1 MKRRY
6 IKKMN
11 NYHKTDNP
19 HPGDTICIA
28 GALGDA
34 TATPAEE
41 RDYLAHCQYVHS
53 VTDISDGI
61 DTGIKRRMERNGV
74 SAEIQLENLPF
85 GNQATEQYGSQL
97 SRMYQCA
104 LHDGHFFELIATVHY
119 KHFADLNVKYK
130 KRFGKPLHAVGRIV
144 EGDTTRVNYIENAF
158 GAMPIGTSWEHFC

>member
-34 TATPAEE
+34 TATPAAE

-53 VTDISDGI
+53 VTDINDGI
-61 DTGIKRRMERNGV
+61 DISIKRIMERNGV
-74 SAEIQLENLPF
+74 SAEIQLEKLPF

-97 SRMYQCA
+97 SRLYQYA
-104 LHDGHFFELIATVHY
+104 LHEGHFYELLVIVNY
-119 KHFADLNVKYK
+119 KHFADLSVEYK
-130 KRFGKPLHAVGRIV
+130 KRFGAQLHAVGRIV
-144 EGDTTRVNYIENAF
+144 EGDPTRVNYIENAF
-158 GAMPIGTSWEHFC
+158 GAMSIGLSLEHFC